1 MIRLTNKGTK
11 VDFQT
16 KHIIDY
22 LEGQLSA
29 EENIAFERQMH
40 SSPDFKKEVDDIRF
54 IWETTATLKLHKQV
68 DKQRNWKKLS
78 RRIAFERYQ
87 KKIFH
92 FICTSAAVLLLP
104 VLVGTFSLLHT
115 LREWNNLPIEQVEMK
130 TACGLI
136 SKIVLP
142 DSSEVWLNSGSS
154 ISYPKRFVK
163 NKREVQLVGEAYFKV
178 KSNPSNRFNVSTPEG
193 LQISAYGTE
202 FNVQAYEEDDRIE
215 TTLAKGHVEVSET
228 GRSYSRI
235 LRAGEQVVYHKNSGR
250 MEINKANLNVETAW
264 KEGKMIFRHADM
276 DEVAKRLSRHFNVD
290 IRLEGKEL
298 YDYTYS
304 ATFTTE
310 TLRDILY
317 LLEKTA
323 PIRCTVIEP
332 EQRDDFAYSRRTVI
346 IRSIP

>member
-1 MIRLTNKGTK
+1 M
-11 VDFQT
+11 DFQT

-22 LEGQLSA
+22 IEGQLST
-29 EENIAFERQMH
+29 EENIAFEEQMH
-40 SSPDFKKEVDDIRF
+40 RFPDFKKEVDDIRF
-54 IWETTATLKLHKQV
+54 ILETTTTLKLHKQV

-78 RRIAFERYQ
+78 GRMAAERYK

-92 FICTSAAVLLLP
+92 FIRTSAAVLLLP

-115 LREWNNLPIEQVEMK
+115 LREWNNLPIERIEMK

-136 SKIVLP
+136 SKIMLP
-142 DSSEVWLNSGSS
+142 DSTEVWLNSGSS

-163 NKREVQLVGEAYFKV
+163 NQREVQLVGEAYFKV
-178 KSNPSNRFNVSTPEG
+178 KSDPSNRFNVLTSDG
-193 LQISAYGTE
+193 IQVSAYGTE
-202 FNVQAYEEDDRIE
+202 FNVLAYEEDDIIE
-215 TTLAKGHVEVSET
+215 TTLAKGHVEVSEIN
-228 GRSYSRI
+228 RPNSRI
-235 LRAGEQVVYHKNSGR
+235 LRPGEQAVFHKNSGQ
-250 MEINKANLNVETAW
+250 IKVNKVSLREKTAW
-264 KEGKMIFRHADM
+264 KDGKMILRHADM

-298 YDYTYS
+298 HDYTYS

-323 PIRCTVIEP
+323 PIKCTVIEP
-332 EQRDDFAYSRRTVI
+332 EQTDDFAYSRRTVVI
-346 IRSIP
+346 QPIR